1 MSDAHFGHSK
11 DKTDTFG
18 NRFGACFFSA
28 NDMGSKAGVT
38 LRRSGFM
45 YYRAGDLQVLFK
57 AALHHSTHLRV
68 YILQH

>member
-18 NRFGACFFSA
+18 NRFWACFFGLH
-28 NDMGSKAGVT
+28 DMGSKAGVT

-57 AALHHSTHLRV
+57 AALHHSTRLRDYV
-68 YILQH
+68 LQY